1 MQQWGIT
8 RATRKISKSKKQYDI
23 IPFPK
28 KKKNDT
34 NTQTFNHTKLD
45 DLQDSIG
52 NVSKINKKNELR
64 ILKGYKDHTLKKSE
78 SAPVDLYFSKIDF
91 HCTLLKN
98 KKPVFSIM
106 IFSLFP
112 RIPLIFNI
120 NHQSMNNPEEK
131 SSKSITKF

>member
-8 RATRKISKSKKQYDI
+8 RATRKISKSKKQNDI
-23 IPFPK
+23 IPFPQK
-28 KKKNDT
+28 KIKNDT

-78 SAPVDLYFSKIDF
+78 SDPDG
-91 HCTLLKN
+91 
-98 KKPVFSIM
+98 
-106 IFSLFP
+106 SLFQQ
-112 RIPLIFNI
+112 N
-120 NHQSMNNPEEK
+120 
-131 SSKSITKF
+131 